1 MKKQIFFRPVYF
13 LWFMLTFLFFNSA
26 CDKEEHLVD
35 AVVLDLGSPAVD
47 GCGFV
52 LEIEGD
58 IYYPVNLEE
67 KYQVDEKAVKV
78 RYSLLEGMH
87 TCGFPDSEIKY
98 QKVNI
103 TEIRGS

>member
-1 MKKQIFFRPVYF
+1 MILINLP
-13 LWFMLTFLFFNSA
+13 LNTTCN
-26 CDKEEHLVD
+26 KEEYWVD

-58 IYYPVNLEE
+58 IYYPVNLDE
-67 KYQVDEKAVKV
+67 KYQVDKKAVKV